1 MWNSPDLT
9 SQTNFHDHC
18 IMFLVNFIGSKWRP
32 GNMLTIIY
40 KADLARCV
48 CFALCAVSFA
58 TGVSREMVALGMN
71 TSIAPGQGGF
81 GRKRW
86 KSTCSSM

>member
-1 MWNSPDLT
+1 
-9 SQTNFHDHC
+9 
-18 IMFLVNFIGSKWRP
+18 
-32 GNMLTIIY
+32 MLTIIY

-71 TSIAPGQGGF
+71 TSITPGQGGF
-81 GRKRW
+81 GIQLNL
-86 KSTCSSM
+86 S